1 MIDKGQP
8 TCQAAGTD
16 DLFRLV
22 LAELPAIIWSTDSEL
37 RFTCSLGAGLSALN
51 LEHGQVVGR
60 TLCEFLQTDDRS
72 LPAIA
77 AHYRALGGKSV
88 SFEQEWAGCTY
99 QTRVDSLRD
108 EGGQI
113 VGCIGVAHD
122 ISRQKE
128 AERQLGEAHQDLER
142 RVVERTAELA
152 ESNRELEHELVQR
165 RKAEE
170 AVKEERQHLRRSLEQ
185 YDRDRQLV
193 AYEIHDGLAQDL
205 AAAIMHLQ
213 TYQLEKQ
220 NGKEADRFLDEG
232 IEELVKSMEET
243 RGLISALRSP
253 AFEEMGFIA
262 AIEELLG
269 QASNDTDDLEMELVH
284 SGDFSRLTAPM
295 ANALYRITQESLTNA
310 KRYSQSERV
319 RVQLTEQGDRVRVE
333 VQDRG
338 VGFDPEAAQD
348 DCFGLEGI
356 RERAR
361 LFGGSATI
369 DSKPGKGTL
378 VKVELP
384 LGDDMAEEPTEFS
397 LSGK

>member
-1 MIDKGQP
+1 M
-8 TCQAAGTD
+8 
-16 DLFRLV
+16 
-22 LAELPAIIWSTDSEL
+22 
-37 RFTCSLGAGLSALN
+37 
-51 LEHGQVVGR
+51 
-60 TLCEFLQTDDRS
+60 
-72 LPAIA
+72 
-77 AHYRALGGKSV
+77 
-88 SFEQEWAGCTY
+88 SFEQVWASCTY
-99 QTRVDSLRD
+99 QTRVEPLRG

-113 VGCIGVAHD
+113 VGCIGIAHD

-128 AERQLGEAHQDLER
+128 AEGQLGEVHQDLER
-142 RVVERTAELA
+142 RVVERTSELA

-165 RKAEE
+165 TKAEE
-170 AVKEERQHLRRSLEQ
+170 AVREERQHLRRSLEQ

-220 NGKEADRFLDEG
+220 NGKETDRFLDEG
-232 IEELVKSMEET
+232 IEALVKGMKET

-253 AFEEMGFIA
+253 AFKEMGFVA
-262 AIEELLG
+262 VIEELLF

-284 SGDFSRLTAPM
+284 SGDFNRLTSPV

-310 KRYSQSERV
+310 KRYSHSKRV
-319 RVQLTEQGDRVRVE
+319 RVQLTGKTDCVRVE
-333 VQDRG
+333 VRDQG
-338 VGFDPEAAQD
+338 VGFDPNAVQES
-348 DCFGLEGI
+348 CFGLEGI

-361 LFGGSATI
+361 LFGGRATI

-384 LGDDMAEEPTEFS
+384 LGDDLTEGPTEFL